1 MQAILLCGGLGTRLR
16 EVIKDIPKPMAPV
29 NGTPF
34 MQIKLDQLVDAG
46 VSRVVFATGYKKE
59 IIRDYFG
66 DNYRGMEIFYSEEN
80 ELLGT
85 GGAIMQALQYITED
99 NAIVM
104 NGDVY
109 IDIDLIDLYQFH
121 LNNPCIA
128 TIAVK
133 PMHDFDRYGNC
144 IFDGILIQQFV
155 EKQPTKFGHIN
166 LGCYVLSAQ
175 IFDGLNLPHKFSF
188 ENDYLNIYVQSR
200 PHHVYINDGYFMDIG
215 IPSDYFS
222 FIDYMSKKTQ

>member
-16 EVIKDIPKPMAPV
+16 EVVKDVPKPMAPI

-66 DNYRGMEIFYSEEN
+66 DNYRGMEICYSEEN
-80 ELLGT
+80 EPLGT
-85 GGAIMQALQYITED
+85 GGAIKQALEYITEA
-99 NAIVM
+99 NVIVM
-104 NGDVY
+104 NGDAY
-109 IDIDLIDLYQFH
+109 IDIDLKALMQHH
-121 LNNPCIA
+121 LDNPCTA

-133 PMHDFDRYGNC
+133 PMHNFDRYGNC
-144 IFDGILIQQFV
+144 IFDGILIKEFI
-155 EKQPTKFGHIN
+155 EKQPTHFGHIN
-166 LGCYVLSAQ
+166 LGCYVLSRN
-175 IFDGLNLPHKFSF
+175 IFDGLGLDKKFSF
-188 ENDYLNIYVQSR
+188 ENDYLNIYVKTK
-200 PHHVYINDGYFMDIG
+200 PHHVYINDGYFIDIG

-222 FIDYMSKKTQ
+222 FIDYMSNKK